1 LDIFLA
7 IMQSVGKLSAARAE
21 LERSETQTIK
31 KSNNNYFVETRALE
45 ESVEKSRNN
54 SARAKKANETM
65 RAKYGL
71 DKAVPVAAP
80 SPAEEIVFGLP
91 KVSAPLLPGMA
102 AARRKTLEYF
112 FVHTCGAPEEDTW
125 LRDGIVSGI
134 MKHCQIPRGSSAE
147 VKKVFKDILGA
158 RRAQKRY
165 DEHAGERLRG
175 KTPCIMDCTPQ
186 ADVVYRA
193 LESGL
198 SSTQATVILNMWQA
212 ARDLPAVSWS
222 AVNGFVGRSTVVFR
236 SRRVTK
242 KSGKEDEGFTWAL
255 ARLAE
260 CKQFLEQLRLG
271 KLAKIHPEVV

>member
-7 IMQSVGKLSAARAE
+7 IMQSVGKRSAARAE

-147 VKKVFKDILGA
+147 VKKVFKDMNNFTYLWF
-158 RRAQKRY
+158 
-165 DEHAGERLRG
+165 
-175 KTPCIMDCTPQ
+175 
-186 ADVVYRA
+186 
-193 LESGL
+193 
-198 SSTQATVILNMWQA
+198 LN
-212 ARDLPAVSWS
+212 
-222 AVNGFVGRSTVVFR
+222 
-236 SRRVTK
+236 
-242 KSGKEDEGFTWAL
+242 
-255 ARLAE
+255 RLATSE
-260 CKQFLEQLRLG
+260 NMGVLRLLLVCRVRAERLG
-271 KLAKIHPEVV
+271 KVGGISRKSRKISSSANAVMHSCTESSSCRPADISC